1 MSSFKRSFLLV
12 FDCSFSLCLHVFTGY
27 WIFIRRQTLCVFGGF
42 VKMFCTMIYKRCLFN
57 TQKMSIEE
65 HATMKYFYNAGKK
78 INHQRSCRSQ
88 RKVGL
93 FNASIDHWPLTTG
106 HCFWIRTSVL
116 FKHILIVP
124 IGKETLRI
132 NGIVHVI
139 NKSKY

>member
-1 MSSFKRSFLLV
+1 MYLAGLSRSSAQWYTKE
-12 FDCSFSLCLHVFTGY
+12 G
-27 WIFIRRQTLCVFGGF
+27 
-42 VKMFCTMIYKRCLFN
+42 LFN
-57 TQKMSIEE
+57 TQKMSIEDY
-65 HATMKYFYNAGKK
+65 ATMKYFYNAGKK
-78 INHQRSCRSQ
+78 SIINSVAGPSAKSVFSMQT
-88 RKVGL
+88 
-93 FNASIDHWPLTTG
+93 LTIKNTG

>member
-42 VKMFCTMIYKRCLFN
+42 VKMFCTMIYKRRSFQYTKNVYRRTCYDEIFL
-57 TQKMSIEE
+57 QCREKKSII
-65 HATMKYFYNAGKK
+65 NALAGPSAKSVFSMQALAVK
-78 INHQRSCRSQ
+78 H
-88 RKVGL
+88 
-93 FNASIDHWPLTTG
+93 TG

-132 NGIVHVI
+132 NGIVNVI
-139 NKSKY
+139 NKNKY

>member
-1 MSSFKRSFLLV
+1 MYLAGLSR
-12 FDCSFSLCLHVFTGY
+12 CSAQWYTKEG
-27 WIFIRRQTLCVFGGF
+27 
-42 VKMFCTMIYKRCLFN
+42 LFN

-78 INHQRSCRSQ
+78 KSIINALAGPSAKSVFSMQ
-88 RKVGL
+88 
-93 FNASIDHWPLTTG
+93 ALTIKHTG

-139 NKSKY
+139 NKNKY

>member
-78 INHQRSCRSQ
+78 NQSSTLLQVPAQSRSFQ
-88 RKVGL
+88 RKHWPL
-93 FNASIDHWPLTTG
+93 AIDHW
-106 HCFWIRTSVL
+106 SL
-116 FKHILIVP
+116 FLNTDICAIQ
-124 IGKETLRI
+124 TYI
-132 NGIVHVI
+132 NCTYWKRNIE
-139 NKSKY
+139 NKWHSSCN